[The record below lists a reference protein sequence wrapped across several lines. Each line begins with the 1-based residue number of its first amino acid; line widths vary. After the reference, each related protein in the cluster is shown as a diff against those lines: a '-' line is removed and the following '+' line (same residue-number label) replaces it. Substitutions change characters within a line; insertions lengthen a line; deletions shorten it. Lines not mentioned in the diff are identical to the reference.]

1 MKNNNTMAVVLSF
14 VLSSCAYQDAG
25 GGIKAWISCDGW
37 ISSTALQS
45 GQLFW
50 QSKFILARRN
60 VDLHYAIMMLLA
72 QEDQTCLSKLPSWLI
87 TIWFQYQIFEVW
99 VHRSETTGCSLKSC
113 SLSLSLHTGVW
124 FLKGFFISR
133 ITWSFSI
140 CWECQRGDGSLRAVL
155 PSTRLQDSSTQLPW
169 GPVFTNTKI
178 RFVLQLPVSKTCIA
192 SKHWWQ
198 LKELCGLW
206 APPTTPPPPH
216 PTPPQPVNLHWKKA
230 VSQQKVPDSGVPR
243 LAESPAWTPKVWING
258 SFKTNESVLGGRSN
272 VEPQADPWTLAPD
285 PFIPSS
291 GVLILLKSSIWAV
304 GDGPEE
310 DQADSTNTAGPSSHE
325 LELQPPRSTHVSRCA
340 APRRG
345 GIPGKFR
352 LCPPCLGSSET
363 TVHCGR
369 CALPTDLM
377 HACMHACVSF
387 DTGPHRSTVGD
398 LCKHFK

>member
-216 PTPPQPVNLHWKKA
+216 PTPPHPNLWTCTEKKLFPNRK
-230 VSQQKVPDSGVPR
+230 SQTQVFQG
-243 LAESPAWTPKVWING
+243 
-258 SFKTNESVLGGRSN
+258 
-272 VEPQADPWTLAPD
+272 
-285 PFIPSS
+285 
-291 GVLILLKSSIWAV
+291 
-304 GDGPEE
+304 
-310 DQADSTNTAGPSSHE
+310 
-325 LELQPPRSTHVSRCA
+325 
-340 APRRG
+340 
-345 GIPGKFR
+345 
-352 LCPPCLGSSET
+352 
-363 TVHCGR
+363 
-369 CALPTDLM
+369 
-377 HACMHACVSF
+377 
-387 DTGPHRSTVGD
+387 
-398 LCKHFK
+398 